1 MNKFDDVRLDVPRLL
16 AEQRLKLRSTR
27 HPSGSSGPR
36 ALLGPV
42 NMRLRR
48 RMMRTLVDSRIWD
61 RLVYANVA
69 LGWFHEFERYWVGE
83 LGLRPITP
91 PDFHFLKGVYRQRFQ
106 TLVDVSDANA
116 LEDGWRDARSLY
128 LLFHLVMR
136 NALRPLAARDFI
148 TWIPHRG
155 SVLEFGCGLAPITTS
170 LTRFYRDR
178 ALSMT
183 CADIEHVLFHYVR
196 WKFSEEPCVRALAID
211 PSTDDPLDQVLY
223 DTILCMTVL
232 EHVPRPLQTLRCL
245 RAHLKPG
252 GYFIFDY
259 INSEGKGLDSEG
271 GVRERSQVLQYICE
285 HFDIVEGQ
293 LHLDGRDVS
302 RVVCRVK

>member
-1 MNKFDDVRLDVPRLL
+1 MK
-16 AEQRLKLRSTR
+16 
-27 HPSGSSGPR
+27 
-36 ALLGPV
+36 
-42 NMRLRR
+42 
-48 RMMRTLVDSRIWD
+48 TLVDSEIWD
-61 RLVYANVA
+61 RLVYANAA

-116 LEDGWRDARSLY
+116 LEEGWRDARSLY

-148 TWIPHRG
+148 AWIPHHG
-155 SVLEFGCGLAPITTS
+155 SVLEFGCGLAPVTSS

-196 WKFSEEPCVRALAID
+196 WKFSGDPSVRTLAID
-211 PSTDDPLDQVLY
+211 PGADDPLDQVRY

-232 EHVPRPLQTLRCL
+232 EHVPRPLQTLTCL

-252 GYFIFDY
+252 GHFIFDY

-271 GVRERSQVLQYICE
+271 GVRERSQALQYIYD
-285 HFDIVEGQ
+285 HFDIVEGH

-302 RVVCRVK
+302 RVVCRLK